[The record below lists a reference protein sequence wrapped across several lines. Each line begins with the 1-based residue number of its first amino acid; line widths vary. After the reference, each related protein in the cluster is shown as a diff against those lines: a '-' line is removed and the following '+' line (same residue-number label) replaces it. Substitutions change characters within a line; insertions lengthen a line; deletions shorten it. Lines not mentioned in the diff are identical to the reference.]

1 MYLFFSQKYFGD
13 KAARFFF
20 QISQNGKVMLL
31 ILAVVFPMDV
41 PKVTE
46 SLPFRIILKIPIKWK
61 WFGMLKIRI
70 IKCLMFVC
78 QNVPNIIFG
87 FHVCITF

>member
-1 MYLFFSQKYFGD
+1 
-13 KAARFFF
+13 
-20 QISQNGKVMLL
+20 MLL

-78 QNVPNIIFG
+78 QNVQNIIYG
-87 FHVCITF
+87 FQVLYVTSSIQLLHITYIITFNPV